1 MTKKDIVKEYK
12 KEKNITKT
20 AQKAKI
26 SPSKVKKILITEG
39 VYECPLSKKIAEMRL
54 EGLSK
59 KIICKRLNIS
69 PNLYSANSPYEKV
82 EYNST
87 TPSHNALKIRRHRK
101 NKNKE
106 ETRMISLEKVQN
118 NLEKLIGKEYTSLD
132 WSENIYDD
140 IVIAWGD
147 YEFKGENQVIV
158 SDDNSPGFLSTYIN
172 DADSPMFILYTDND
186 IYLNEESGEYEETI
200 TITEVERDSRW

>member
-1 MTKKDIVKEYK
+1 
-12 KEKNITKT
+12 
-20 AQKAKI
+20 
-26 SPSKVKKILITEG
+26 
-39 VYECPLSKKIAEMRL
+39 
-54 EGLSK
+54 
-59 KIICKRLNIS
+59 
-69 PNLYSANSPYEKV
+69 
-82 EYNST
+82 
-87 TPSHNALKIRRHRK
+87 
-101 NKNKE
+101 
-106 ETRMISLEKVQN
+106 MISLEKVQE

-158 SDDNSPGFLSTYIN
+158 SDDNSPRFLSTYIN

-200 TITEVERDSRW
+200 TIAEVERDSRW

>member
-69 PNLYSANSPYEKV
+69 PNLYSANSPYEKG
-82 EYNST
+82 EYNSSN
-87 TPSHNALKIRRHRK
+87 PSHNALKIRRYRK
-101 NKNKE
+101 NKNRE
-106 ETRMISLEKVQN
+106 EK
-118 NLEKLIGKEYTSLD
+118 
-132 WSENIYDD
+132 
-140 IVIAWGD
+140 
-147 YEFKGENQVIV
+147 
-158 SDDNSPGFLSTYIN
+158 
-172 DADSPMFILYTDND
+172 
-186 IYLNEESGEYEETI
+186 
-200 TITEVERDSRW
+200 

>member
-1 MTKKDIVKEYK
+1 MIDLRGI
-12 KEKNITKT
+12 
-20 AQKAKI
+20 QK
-26 SPSKVKKILITEG
+26 
-39 VYECPLSKKIAEMRL
+39 
-54 EGLSK
+54 
-59 KIICKRLNIS
+59 
-69 PNLYSANSPYEKV
+69 
-82 EYNST
+82 
-87 TPSHNALKIRRHRK
+87 
-101 NKNKE
+101 
-106 ETRMISLEKVQN
+106 
-118 NLEKLIGKEYTSLD
+118 NLEKLIGKTYSSAD

-158 SDDNSPGFLSTYIN
+158 SDDNSPRFLSTYIN